1 MDGRQGSGGVTGQTR
16 WILAIILI
24 LWSHHIS
31 GQGQG

>member
-1 MDGRQGSGGVTGQTR
+1 MAERQGSSGVAGR
-16 WILAIILI
+16 IHWISAIILM